1 MPDFVC
7 DGASG
12 NDRLKPPG
20 PQFHRFLDNKVRLVF
35 FYRGKQQPYIRHGL
49 KFSEPLADDN
59 PAMFFGNGGNLHF
72 KFAGPAVKT
81 EKSISRSQF
90 HDIGKVMAP
99 ALVQIQ
105 FPSAV
110 QRRFNI

>member
-1 MPDFVC
+1 MTY
-7 DGASG
+7 DGI
-12 NDRLKPPG
+12 
-20 PQFHRFLDNKVRLVF
+20 VRGTYRKF
-35 FYRGKQQPYIRHGL
+35 FIPTAISTMSIAVMNLLNILFAGL
-49 KFSEPLADDN
+49 
-59 PAMFFGNGGNLHF
+59 FFGNGGNLHF